1 MRRIVVG
8 IALLFLAAVSFAQ
21 APPPEDAQRP
31 GAGLG
36 QGNGQGNGMGPGNGM
51 RPPPGRPPDDR
62 PPDRP
67 RCCSKVFDATGKEI
81 GDVIRWDDRF
91 QSVPLQAFIRYRISG
106 GDDVALIVAPESI
119 SGTQSPGGSVAL
131 FTTPDCSGTDMFA
144 MLASPP
150 LTKRYAM
157 VLLAGNPSTL
167 YVNATNAWLFV
178 TGPHPMRANPGAT
191 VFHSQWGDSGACSPY
206 PAPGYTV
213 TGTPVGG
220 YWMKRVEDLYAKF
233 KRPFYSQ

>member
-8 IALLFLAAVSFAQ
+8 IAFVVFAVSAFAQ
-21 APPPEDAQRP
+21 RPPAGAPPPD
-31 GAGLG
+31 GH
-36 QGNGQGNGMGPGNGM
+36 
-51 RPPPGRPPDDR
+51 PPPDVHPDGR

-91 QSVPLQAFIRYRISG
+91 PTLSLQAFIRYRTTG

-119 SGTQSPGGSVAL
+119 TGPQQPGGSVAL
-131 FTTPDCSGTDMFA
+131 FETPDCSGANMFA
-144 MLASPP
+144 MLYSPP

-157 VLLAGNPSTL
+157 VLPVGNPSTL
-167 YVNATNAWLFV
+167 MVEATNAWLFV
-178 TGPHPMRANPGAT
+178 TGPHPKRTSPGAT
-191 VFHSQWGDSGACSPY
+191 VFHSQWGESGACVPY

-213 TGTPVGG
+213 TGSPVGG

-233 KRPFYSQ
+233 KRPYYSQ

>member
-8 IALLFLAAVSFAQ
+8 IALLLFAAAAF
-21 APPPEDAQRP
+21 AQRP
-31 GAGLG
+31 PSGGE
-36 QGNGQGNGMGPGNGM
+36 
-51 RPPPGRPPDDR
+51 RPPFPPDKRPEGRPPMDG

-81 GDVIRWDDRF
+81 GDVLRWDDRF
-91 QSVPLQAFIRYRISG
+91 QSVPLQAFVRYRLAG
-106 GDDVALIVAPESI
+106 GDDVALLVAPESI
-119 SGTQSPGGSVAL
+119 SGTQQPGGSVAL
-131 FTTPDCSGTDMFA
+131 FTTPDCSGSDLFV

-157 VLLAGNPSTL
+157 VLLQGNPSTL
-167 YVNATNAWLFV
+167 MINAAHAWLFA
-178 TGPHPMRANPGAT
+178 TGAHPMRANPGAT
-191 VFHSQWGDSGACSPY
+191 VFHSQWGDQGACSPY

-213 TGTPVGG
+213 TGSPVGG